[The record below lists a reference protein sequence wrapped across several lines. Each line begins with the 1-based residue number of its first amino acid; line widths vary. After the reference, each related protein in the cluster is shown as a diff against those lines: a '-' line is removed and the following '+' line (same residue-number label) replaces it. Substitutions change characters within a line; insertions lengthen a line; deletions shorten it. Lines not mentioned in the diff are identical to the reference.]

1 MALVGGDRVTLNDGR
16 EMPVV
21 GLGTWK
27 SKPGEVKAA
36 VLAAVRAGYRHID
49 CAPIYKNEDEVGA
62 ALKELFEEGFVKR
75 EDLWITSKLWN
86 DKHRAEDVPRACA
99 QTLSDLGVDYLDLFL
114 IHWPVTGNVGDF
126 LNPSIEETWG
136 AMQKLQADGIARSI
150 GVSNFSAK
158 KLADMKPY
166 AKVFPAVN
174 QVELHP
180 IWKQDALKAAAA
192 EIGGCHLTA
201 YSPLGSPDSSAM
213 IGHKGASV
221 LDNEVVKKIAEETGK
236 TTGQVV
242 LRWGVQRGTSVVPK
256 SVTPSRIEGN
266 FDLFGWELTEEQMT
280 AISSLPQERMLHGS
294 FWVKED
300 GPYKTVADLWDE

>member
-62 ALKELFEEGFVKR
+62 ALKELFEEGVVKR

-221 LDNEVVKKIAEETGK
+221 LDNEVVKKIAEEIGK

-294 FWVKED
+294 FWVKKD